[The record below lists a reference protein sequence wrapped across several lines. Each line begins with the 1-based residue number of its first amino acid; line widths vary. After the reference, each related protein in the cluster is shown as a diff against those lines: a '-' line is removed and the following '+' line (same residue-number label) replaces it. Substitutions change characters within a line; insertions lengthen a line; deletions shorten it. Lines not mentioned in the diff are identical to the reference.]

1 MIHID
6 SYGLETWYYIA
17 LINRIRR
24 KRILVNIT
32 IETKRLRIRPIA
44 LTDAEFIYDL
54 VNSEGWLRY
63 IGDRNIANAADA
75 EAYIQNI
82 LDKSLSY
89 YNVIQLRES
98 GDTLGV
104 VTLLQRE
111 DQVHPDIGF
120 ALLPQ
125 YEKNG
130 YALEAS
136 KAYLNEIIAADR
148 YDNILGITLTD
159 NHKSITLLKKIGLT
173 HSYDSMIEDQTLS
186 YFSLHTINEAR

>member
-1 MIHID
+1 M
-6 SYGLETWYYIA
+6 
-17 LINRIRR
+17 
-24 KRILVNIT
+24 NIT

-82 LDKSLSY
+82 LDKSSSY

-159 NHKSITLLKKIGLT
+159 NHNSITLLKKIGLT

>member
-1 MIHID
+1 M
-6 SYGLETWYYIA
+6 YTTLET
-17 LINRIRR
+17 
-24 KRILVNIT
+24 
-32 IETKRLRIRPIA
+32 ERLRIRPITIA
-44 LTDAEFIYDL
+44 DAEFIVAL
-54 VNSEGWLRY
+54 VNSEGWLRF
-63 IGDRNIANAADA
+63 IGDRNITNVADA

-82 LDKSLSY
+82 LDKSSSY

-111 DQVHPDIGF
+111 DQVQPDIGF

-136 KAYLNEIIAADR
+136 QAYLNEIIAADR

-173 HSYDSMIEDQTLS
+173 HNYDSMVDDQTLS
-186 YFSLHTINEAR
+186 YFSLHTINEAS